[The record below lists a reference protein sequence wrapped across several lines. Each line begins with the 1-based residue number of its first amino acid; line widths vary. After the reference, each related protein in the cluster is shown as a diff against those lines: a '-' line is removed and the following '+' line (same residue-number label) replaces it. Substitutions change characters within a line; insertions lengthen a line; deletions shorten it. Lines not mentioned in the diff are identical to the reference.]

1 MQSSKIILGIVCA
14 ISALL
19 LIWKN
24 ANAQKIEVPEDRCI
38 ETKCKWDG
46 ISYAYLIEKGYSG
59 DIITKVS
66 YDEILLTT
74 GI

>member
-1 MQSSKIILGIVCA
+1 M
-14 ISALL
+14 
-19 LIWKN
+19 WKN
-24 ANAQKIEVPEDRCI
+24 ADAQKIEVPEDRCI
-38 ETKCKWDG
+38 ETRCKWDG